1 MTKDML
7 EDHLTTHLAKRG
19 RAEVSLQML
28 EEIFSNHANRN
39 QLDNG
44 VTLYQETERQLL
56 SWCRFKGWQVEVDL
70 PRRVA
75 VFARVE
81 RAS

>member
-7 EDHLTTHLAKRG
+7 EDHLTTHVAKRG

-28 EEIFSNHANRN
+28 EEVFSDHANHN
-39 QLDNG
+39 QLNNG
-44 VTLYQETERQLL
+44 VALFGETEAKLL
-56 SWCRFKGWQVEVDL
+56 SWCRFKGWHVEVDL

-81 RAS
+81 HP